1 MREIASVAHK
11 TRFRNPQNRPKSG
24 GAAESSHQIRAGHP
38 PRAPEPNA
46 TSSKE
51 QGSEDTYEV
60 GYGRPPLSTRFKPGQ
75 SGNPKGRTKQSQNLR
90 TIVKQVSNEQIQI
103 REGDRPRR
111 MSRIEA
117 LVRTTYTRAFKDPK
131 ALAPLIMLLRQC
143 GYGADH
149 DEPAVDM
156 LLVPEYEAIV
166 KEFLVGTG
174 AVNAASDEVNTA
186 VAPAAKPTK
195 REG

>member
-1 MREIASVAHK
+1 MARKPPSQSRQHE
-11 TRFRNPQNRPKSG
+11 SG
-24 GAAESSHQIRAGHP
+24 GAAEPPNHHKAGHQAGAPGASTTP
-38 PRAPEPNA
+38 PEGPGN
-46 TSSKE
+46 E
-51 QGSEDTYEV
+51 QGTYAV
-60 GYGRPPLSTRFKPGQ
+60 GFGRPPLHSRFKPGQ
-75 SGNPKGRTKQSQNLR
+75 SGNPKGRPKQSQNLR

-131 ALAPLIMLLRQC
+131 ALASLIILLRQC

-149 DEPAVDM
+149 DEPADHV
-156 LLVPEYEAIV
+156 LLGPDNEAIIDD
-166 KEFLVGTG
+166 FLARHG
-174 AVNAASDEVNTA
+174 AEHVASDDEVNA
-186 VAPAAKPTK
+186 VSPAAKSAK